1 MSGSMKPHK
10 TVIAFDPGLTDT
22 GVAVVRGD
30 ALLFSGTIRPK
41 GEGPAE
47 RLGDLMEKTENLFE
61 AYGPDR
67 CEIEVA
73 SHFSYS
79 RSRDAWTG
87 KELNIK
93 DLMKNGYATAVIMA
107 VAGRKNV
114 PTERRDAHTW
124 KLVRGKNMGKEDM
137 KRMACSLFSNLKD
150 KKRLSSHEAEAVC
163 MAFLGQ

>member
-1 MSGSMKPHK
+1 MNGSTPQPK
-10 TVIAFDPGLTDT
+10 TIIAFDPGLTGT

-30 ALLFSGTIRPK
+30 ALLYSGTLRPK

-47 RLGDLMEKTENLFE
+47 RLGDLMGMTETLFDT
-61 AYGPDR
+61 YGPQK

-79 RSRDAWTG
+79 RSRDFWTG

-107 VAGRKNV
+107 VAGRRNV
-114 PTERRDAHTW
+114 PTEEREAHTW
-124 KLVRGKNMGKEDM
+124 KLVRGRNMGKEDM
-137 KRMACSLFSNLKD
+137 KRLACSLSSSLKE

-163 MAFLGQ
+163 MAFLGR

>member
-1 MSGSMKPHK
+1 MNGSMLQPK

-30 ALLFSGTIRPK
+30 ALLFSGTLRPK
-41 GEGPAE
+41 GEGLAE
-47 RLGDLMEKTENLFE
+47 RLGDLMEKTEALFQTYE
-61 AYGPDR
+61 PEK

-79 RSRDAWTG
+79 RSRDPCTG

-107 VAGRKNV
+107 VAGRRNV
-114 PTERRDAHTW
+114 PTEERDAHTW
-124 KLVRGKNMGKEDM
+124 KLVRGRNMGKDDM
-137 KRMACSLFSNLKD
+137 KRLAYSLFSSLKE
-150 KKRLSSHEAEAVC
+150 KKRFSSHEAEAVC
-163 MAFLGQ
+163 MAFLGR

>member
-1 MSGSMKPHK
+1 MRQPK

-30 ALLFSGTIRPK
+30 ALLFSGTLRPK
-41 GEGPAE
+41 GNALAE
-47 RLGDLMEKTENLFE
+47 RLGDLMRQTENLFE
-61 AYGPDR
+61 AYGPDK

-79 RSRDAWTG
+79 RSRDTWTG

-107 VAGRKNV
+107 VAGRRNV
-114 PTERRDAHTW
+114 PTEERIAHTW
-124 KLVRGKNMGKEDM
+124 KLVRGRNMDKKDM
-137 KRMACSLFSNLKD
+137 KRLACSFSSSLRE

-163 MAFLGQ
+163 MAFLGR

>member
-1 MSGSMKPHK
+1 MSGSMQQHK

-22 GVAVVRGD
+22 GVAVVKGD
-30 ALLFSGTIRPK
+30 ALLFSGTLRPK
-41 GEGPAE
+41 GERLTE
-47 RLGDLMEKTENLFE
+47 RLGDLMTKTDALFE
-61 AYGPDR
+61 AYGPDK

-79 RSRDAWTG
+79 RSRDSLTG

-107 VAGRKNV
+107 VAGRRNV
-114 PTERRDAHTW
+114 PTEQREAHTW
-124 KLVRGKNMGKEDM
+124 KLVRGRNMGKDEM
-137 KRMACSLFSNLKD
+137 KRMACSLFSPLKE

-163 MAFLGQ
+163 MAFLGR

>member
-1 MSGSMKPHK
+1 MNGSMKPHR

-41 GEGPAE
+41 GEALAE
-47 RLGDLMEKTENLFE
+47 RLGDLMEKAENLFE
-61 AYGPDR
+61 TYKPDC

-114 PTERRDAHTW
+114 PTEQRDAHTW
-124 KLVRGKNMGKEDM
+124 KLVRGKNMDKDDM
-137 KRMACSLFSNLKD
+137 KRMACSLFSHLKE
-150 KKRLSSHEAEAVC
+150 KKRFSSHEAEAVC